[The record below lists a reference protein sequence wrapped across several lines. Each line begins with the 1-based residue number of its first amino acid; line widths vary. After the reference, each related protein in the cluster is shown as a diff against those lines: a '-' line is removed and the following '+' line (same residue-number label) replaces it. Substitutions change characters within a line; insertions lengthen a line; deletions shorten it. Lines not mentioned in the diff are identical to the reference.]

1 MSKVASKALQ
11 AVLDVALLA
20 IVFMVACGLRFDWN
34 VPREV
39 LERCFLLLPYVV
51 AIKYLFL
58 YRFDVPRF
66 AWRYVGLREVTRIFY
81 ALSSAS
87 AFLLLVRFVAVP
99 MRKHA
104 RWLDETWIPTGIILI
119 DFILAFC
126 AIVGIRAL
134 RRVHSERRRRAF
146 LSSGPSSEVE
156 AVPTLLI
163 GAGQAGL
170 AVARDIYRH
179 PNLRIKP
186 VGFLDDDRSSDL
198 LGREPVQLSR
208 HRELI
213 ARAGALNGEAISDAM
228 VDGHGRG
235 RQHRLRALPPGGRF
249 GPETARAGGAG
260 ENALFEIHRELLR
273 RAGGRSLMPVIGDIC
288 DDRRMR
294 RRSRS
299 TSPEACSTPRPT
311 STCR

>member
-134 RRVHSERRRRAF
+134 RRVHSERRR
-146 LSSGPSSEVE
+146 
-156 AVPTLLI
+156 
-163 GAGQAGL
+163 
-170 AVARDIYRH
+170 
-179 PNLRIKP
+179 
-186 VGFLDDDRSSDL
+186 
-198 LGREPVQLSR
+198 
-208 HRELI
+208 
-213 ARAGALNGEAISDAM
+213 
-228 VDGHGRG
+228 
-235 RQHRLRALPPGGRF
+235 
-249 GPETARAGGAG
+249 
-260 ENALFEIHRELLR
+260 
-273 RAGGRSLMPVIGDIC
+273 C
-288 DDRRMR
+288 
-294 RRSRS
+294 
-299 TSPEACSTPRPT
+299 
-311 STCR
+311 